1 VTKFVHTDYLGS
13 ARLMTDASGAV
24 TDSWK
29 YDAYGNVKS
38 HTGPSTTKLSFAR
51 QWGYQQDSEGLQLLG
66 HRYYEA
72 DTGVFLSRDPA
83 LDGSNWFGYA
93 KNKPNKLVDPGGQVG
108 WTIEMYVNFV
118 AALVNG
124 DFDTVALMFE
134 ITGDVELPIDL
145 VEAIEEIP
153 KPKGM
158 RVNPNTVSKVKGFI
172 KVVREHLGKIAK
184 EPDSRAVRHWKKEIV
199 TAISRIYRAIS
210 K

>member
-1 VTKFVHTDYLGS
+1 VGVSAGLG
-13 ARLMTDASGAV
+13 
-24 TDSWK
+24 
-29 YDAYGNVKS
+29 
-38 HTGPSTTKLSFAR
+38 
-51 QWGYQQDSEGLQLLG
+51 GLQLLG
-66 HRYYEA
+66 HRYYES

-124 DFDTVALMFE
+124 DFDTVALMLE

-184 EPDSRAVRHWKKEIV
+184 EPDSRAVRHWKKEII